1 MDLVK
6 DNADGTVGSIVQATI
21 ARAEADGVIAPQKA
35 LTDFSIYNTDD
46 AAKWNAYAASGE
58 KSCVPASK
66 DIAAATQGIQNPLL
80 CLVTTWL
87 PLNKP
92 GPPPP

>member
-1 MDLVK
+1 MSPLISSAAV
-6 DNADGTVGSIVQATI
+6 ATASRGS
-21 ARAEADGVIAPQKA
+21 
-35 LTDFSIYNTDD
+35 LNSSILLYTSLINPDV
-46 AAKWNAYAASGE
+46 ASGE
-58 KSCVPASK
+58 KSCVPASN

-87 PLNKP
+87 PLKRP

>member
-1 MDLVK
+1 MSPLIS
-6 DNADGTVGSIVQATI
+6 A
-21 ARAEADGVIAPQKA
+21 
-35 LTDFSIYNTDD
+35 
-46 AAKWNAYAASGE
+46 AAKATYLSGSLNSSISLYTSLINPEVASGE
-58 KSCVPASK
+58 KSWVPASNA
-66 DIAAATQGIQNPLL
+66 IPAATHGMVNPLL